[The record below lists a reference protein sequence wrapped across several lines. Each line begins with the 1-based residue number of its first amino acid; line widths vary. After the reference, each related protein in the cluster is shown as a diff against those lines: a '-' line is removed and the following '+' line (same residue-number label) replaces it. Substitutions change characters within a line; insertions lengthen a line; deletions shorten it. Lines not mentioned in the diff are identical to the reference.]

1 MEHLKE
7 LRKERGLLQ
16 RDVAA
21 YLGVDRTT
29 YLKYENGTNEP
40 DIEIIKKLSSF
51 FGVSADYILG
61 REASPKK
68 ESPAADESGD
78 ADLDHELVSL
88 LCQLD
93 SPQEEQRVKDFVR
106 GILAAREAPASPDK

>member
-1 MEHLKE
+1 M
-7 LRKERGLLQ
+7 
-16 RDVAA
+16 
-21 YLGVDRTT
+21 
-29 YLKYENGTNEP
+29 
-40 DIEIIKKLSSF
+40 
-51 FGVSADYILG
+51 SADYILG

-68 ESPAADESGD
+68 ESLATVSSSE
-78 ADLDHELVSL
+78 ADLDLELVRL